1 MPLPAPLSSTPI
13 GINIYTQ
20 ARVSHGLP
28 EAQPILPTLFRLSQH
43 SQRPFTEKFCLKR
56 VPYTLSLLNSLFRS
70 NSKLCASVE
79 ASLSDISSS
88 LFQKYSKRSKA
99 TPMLLN
105 DFSHLWKRVLNPG
118 VRLGP
123 LMVGYLYGA
132 SFEQYEISSIVIV
145 AFSTGWRS
153 RCIAARAWKLPYS
166 SCG

>member
-56 VPYTLSLLNSLFRS
+56 VPYTRSLLNSLFRS
-70 NSKLCASVE
+70 NSKLCVSVE
-79 ASLSDISSS
+79 ASLSDISS
-88 LFQKYSKRSKA
+88 LFQKYSKRPKT

-105 DFSHLWKRVLNPG
+105 DFSRLWKRVLNPG

-132 SFEQYEISSIVIV
+132 SIEQYEISSIVIV
-145 AFSTGWRS
+145 ACSTGWRS
-153 RCIAARAWKLPYS
+153 RCIGARAWKLPYS
-166 SCG
+166 SHG